1 MGITTAMF
9 LLLKGYNVELISNI
23 FPENTNI
30 FNGRKEHM
38 ASQIAAG
45 LIVPLFYDRGG
56 NSDNFR
62 MIKETWDLIVDLEK
76 NSEYF

>member
-1 MGITTAMF
+1 MGITTAMI
-9 LLLKGYNVELISNI
+9 LLLKGFNVELISSV

-45 LIVPLFYDRGG
+45 LILPLFYDRGG
-56 NSDNFR
+56 NTNNYR
-62 MIKETWDLIVDLEK
+62 MIKETWDLIVNLQK
-76 NSEYF
+76 NSK